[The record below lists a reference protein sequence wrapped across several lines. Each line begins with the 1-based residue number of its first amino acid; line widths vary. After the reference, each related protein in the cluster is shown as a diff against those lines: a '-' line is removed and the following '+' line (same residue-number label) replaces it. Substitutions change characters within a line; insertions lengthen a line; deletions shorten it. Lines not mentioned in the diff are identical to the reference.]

1 MEAIIESEF
10 EFIHLEDLTEF
21 PHFFRVDR
29 LCLYSVEYNSSKS
42 INEICQTCVNY
53 LRPIKAVLN
62 GSLLSFCGI
71 IHQDRPDQFDNH
83 SKLLEHL
90 SDELLPICALARGYK
105 FEIYLCSDDSAGTN
119 VIDQILQMP
128 QVDRSS
134 NVKFELYYSS
144 PSTLKSIQL
153 PVKAISNWLHRTYD
167 GIKIIGKTQT
177 KRCLEIETFKITNA
191 TKMFDHIKKVLFFL
205 HIVTN
210 KLF

>member
-10 EFIHLEDLTEF
+10 EIIPLEDLTEF
-21 PHFFRVDR
+21 PRFFRVDR

-42 INEICQTCVNY
+42 INEICQTCVNH
-53 LRPIKAVLN
+53 LRPIKEVLN
-62 GSLLSFCGI
+62 GSLLSFCGT
-71 IHQDRPDQFDNH
+71 IHQDRPDLLA
-83 SKLLEHL
+83 KLLEHL
-90 SDELLPICALARGYK
+90 RDELLPICALARGYK
-105 FEIYLCSDDSAGTN
+105 FEIYLCSDENAGTN

-167 GIKIIGKTQT
+167 GIKIIGQTQT